1 MNDKGLISFN
11 GEEIRRTEH
20 NGEWW
25 FVVEDVVRV
34 VSESS
39 DAKQYIKRMR
49 KRDQGLADS
58 WNMIVEQLPVETAGG
73 TQNINCANL
82 EGCFRIIQSISSPN
96 AEPFKQWLAQV
107 GYERVQET
115 ENPELTF
122 ERVREDFR
130 LKGYSDEWID
140 IRLQSISIRD
150 QLTDTWKE
158 RGVDRSMEYAILT
171 AEISRGTFGLS
182 PSEYKKLKG
191 LKRENLRN
199 HMDGTELIF
208 SMLGEEQTRKEAI
221 KRNAQGFLE
230 NKEAAI
236 EGGRAAGAAL
246 DAFEKSTGESI
257 VNDRN
262 FKEQI
267 RAVKEQRR
275 LEKKNKKKE

>member
-1 MNDKGLISFN
+1 MDDKGLVLFE
-11 GEEIRRTEH
+11 GEEVRRTYN

-25 FVVEDVVRV
+25 FVVEDVVRA

-49 KRDQGLADS
+49 KRDEGLADS
-58 WNMIVEQLPVETAGG
+58 WDSIVERLPIETTGG
-73 TQNINCANL
+73 AQNISCANM
-82 EGCFRIIQSISSPN
+82 EGCFRIIQSISSPR
-96 AEPFKQWLAQV
+96 AEPFKLWLSQV
-107 GYERVQET
+107 GYERVQEI

-130 LKGYSDEWID
+130 LQGYTDEWID

-158 RGVDRSMEYAILT
+158 RGVDKGMEYAILT

-182 PSEYKKLKG
+182 PSEYKQLKG

-199 HMDGTELIF
+199 HMENTELIF
-208 SMLGEEQTRKEAI
+208 TMLGEEQTRQEAI
-221 KRNAQGFLE
+221 KRDAQGFLE

-236 EGGRAAGAAL
+236 EGGLAAGAAL
-246 DAFEKSTGESI
+246 DAFEKRTGQNI
-257 VNDRN
+257 VTDQN
-262 FKEQI
+262 FKAQI
-267 RAVKEQRR
+267 KAAKAQKR
-275 LEKKNKKKE
+275 LEDKKKK